1 MEPIKFW
8 RGKEY
13 NPKIYIGDNTSIEQ
27 NCHITCANKVD
38 IGSNV
43 TILGYCC
50 VTDINHEYKDI
61 NKKVL
66 EQEIIV
72 YETSIGDG
80 SFIGMGS
87 RIMAGVTIGKHCVIG
102 ANSVVNKDI
111 PNYSVAVGI
120 PAKIIKRY
128 DFESEK
134 CKNTN
139 SKGEFLD

>member
-8 RGKEY
+8 RGKKY

-27 NCHITCANKVD
+27 NCHITCANKVY

-43 TILGYCC
+43 IILGYCC

-66 EQEIIV
+66 EEEIIV

-111 PNYSVAVGI
+111 PNYSVVVGI

-134 CKNTN
+134 WKNTN